1 MNRKIGMLGS
11 LINLASVIGFAL
23 SMMIGSNFGS
33 YLASIFIAL
42 GFVLMASAFCQ
53 ESEADRKA
61 AGYAVL
67 VFSGI
72 YAALILLVYFAQM
85 TAVRLDGL
93 DAQAMQILD
102 YQQLGLFF
110 SYDLLGYG
118 MMALATLFAG
128 LTIKA
133 TALRDKWLKG
143 LLLIHGIFFIGCFI
157 LPTLGLF
164 SAEMENANWIGDAI
178 LESWCLYFSP
188 VGILSFLHFRNGGER
203 GAIAPGQVSQP
214 QQQEPKNVRS

>member
-1 MNRKIGMLGS
+1 MNRKIGMFGS

-23 SMMIGSNFGS
+23 SMIIGSNFGS

-61 AGYAVL
+61 AGYATL
-67 VFSGI
+67 VFSGM

-93 DAQAMQILD
+93 NAQAMQILD
-102 YQQLGLFF
+102 YQRFGLFF

-133 TALRDKWLKG
+133 TAPRDKWLKAI
-143 LLLIHGIFFIGCFI
+143 LVIHGVFFISCLI
-157 LPTLGLF
+157 LPMLGFF
-164 SAEMENANWIGDAI
+164 SAEMENANWIGVAI
-178 LESWCLYFSP
+178 LEVWCLYFAP
-188 VGILSFLHFRNGGER
+188 VGILSFLHFRSGCEK
-203 GAIAPGQVSQP
+203 AL
-214 QQQEPKNVRS
+214 